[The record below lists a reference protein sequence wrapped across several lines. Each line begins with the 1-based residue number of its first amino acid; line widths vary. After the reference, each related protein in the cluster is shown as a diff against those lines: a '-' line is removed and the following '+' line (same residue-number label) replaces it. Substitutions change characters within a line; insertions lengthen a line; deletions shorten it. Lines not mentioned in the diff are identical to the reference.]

1 MNDLDLEMRI
11 AAWILR
17 AQRRLEAQEEPRNER
32 GLWEGSHGHET
43 RWGWRSYC
51 TVCEQTVYDT
61 IGFAKN
67 VRDEAV
73 CCGLRCAVRF
83 VQVQLEELG

>member
-1 MNDLDLEMRI
+1 MNDRDLEIRI
-11 AAWILR
+11 TAWMLR
-17 AQRRLEAQEEPRNER
+17 VRARLEAQGEPRNER
-32 GLWEGSHGHET
+32 GLCFVGHGHEK
-43 RWGWRSYC
+43 RCCWRSYC
-51 TVCEQTVYDT
+51 MVCSRPVYDT